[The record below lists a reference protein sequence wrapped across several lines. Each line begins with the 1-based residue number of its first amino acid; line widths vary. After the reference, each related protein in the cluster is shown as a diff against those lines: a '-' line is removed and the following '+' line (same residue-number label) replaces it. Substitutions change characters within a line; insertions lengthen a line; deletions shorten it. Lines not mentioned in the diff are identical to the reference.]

1 METSVNNKC
10 KAFTSIEQ
18 SRKLAKILPSE
29 SADMVYQSIEDEYG
43 DGEWESIPRNH
54 SLNIGYD
61 NDVPCWSLA
70 ALISVLPKGTNI
82 NTLKLIN
89 KFSYCCWNY
98 YDEFYADNPVDA
110 CYEMIIRLHEQNLL

>member
-1 METSVNNKC
+1 MNKIC
-10 KAFTSIEQ
+10 TSIEQ
-18 SRKLAKILPSE
+18 SKKLAKILPSE

-70 ALISVLPKGTNI
+70 ALLNVLESEIDGEEGETYQLNIEKDGTW
-82 NTLKLIN
+82 LGGVKLMQ
-89 KFSYCCWNY
+89 K
-98 YDEFYADNPVDA
+98 
-110 CYEMIIRLHEQNLL
+110 